1 MSSAAATTIVRC
13 ENCGRRNRVPDVAK
27 GVPRCSQCHQPLPWI
42 VDAGDASFAEVA
54 EQATVPVIVD
64 LWAPWCGPCRMVS
77 PVLAGLAQDLAGRVK
92 LVKVRSTTTRSSR
105 AASRSRL
112 SPRCWC
118 SAGGGSSRSKPAR
131 RRRMFCADG
140 LTTPSTARRKR
151 NDSPLVAQPSP
162 MRCGDCAANRLVTR
176 MSR

>member
-77 PVLAGLAQDLAGRVK
+77 PVLAGLAQDLARVK
-92 LVKVRSTTTRSSR
+92 LVRPTSTTTRSSR
-105 AASRSRL
+105 AVSTSGCPTLLVLRAGRAASRRGAVA
-112 SPRCWC
+112 C
-118 SAGGGSSRSKPAR
+118 SAPVG
-131 RRRMFCADG
+131 
-140 LTTPSTARRKR
+140 
-151 NDSPLVAQPSP
+151 
-162 MRCGDCAANRLVTR
+162 
-176 MSR
+176 